1 MGAIILNGNTYH
13 LRGNVQPYPVE
24 QYGQA
29 IITGSPA
36 RVNETKLRKLI
47 FKQWYKWGIGWHT
60 GDPLTGRAIG
70 GAARDAT
77 VDTRFPVLMNS
88 ILHEAQTHASPAD
101 HIQAY
106 VNFKGNFYGF
116 FEEDYVGGSPTV
128 MTPTMRVWNAGT
140 DTWDAAA
147 TIITENEGTDNE
159 KGGRVFDAIV
169 HKSAIFVLTNN
180 IDLAAADDQP
190 NGVTSYVVRISTNA
204 SSFADTA
211 GTHAHFAYRLIPTA
225 VYRRNTPSDDYGRLL
240 DMGNTLMVAMFEDS
254 NAIHSS
260 INQIRILYT
269 VDSGAN
275 WVAGA
280 IIPSGHGPKAFV
292 RWRDP
297 YSSPVGADI
306 PVLVTAEGL
315 YRVDADGT
323 TFDLIY
329 ALDGNVNNGRWTAVG
344 QDGGLIIGLGSGGR
358 VVLYINPSGGVEV
371 RGSGDP
377 GDGLV
382 AARRG
387 HVNYVLTPSLPWYFL
402 AYGGH
407 ASGEQASIFAV
418 DYKWQTDP
426 VTGKLF
432 QAWHSM
438 YLEANAN
445 IDLYVLG
452 YSSADDSTPRLH
464 FALEHASSA
473 EMYHLE
479 QPIDNELQSGVTHK
493 RAVTSF
499 IEFPEENGGDPHT
512 PKNILRARV
521 DAEDLSGTDA
531 GEYIENEYGINKAD
545 WTNVSNLGYFVSG
558 DKELLLG
565 RTQQNVTGQTEAGS
579 STGIAAYSIRN
590 KLIFNRDAGDNTQTP
605 KVNEYELTIETKLPR
620 KQGFQVVV
628 DIGLTVEHEG
638 GNEDDVRTN
647 IDTVIDSVPLVSFQY
662 PTDLATALLVR
673 VDRYNANLETGP
685 PGTNIDTER
694 TGGTI
699 TLSIEER
706 L

>member
-36 RVNETKLRKLI
+36 RANETKLRKLI
-47 FKQWYKWGIGWHT
+47 LNQWYKWGIGWHT
-60 GDPLTGRAIG
+60 GDSLTERATG

-77 VDTRFPVLMNS
+77 VDTRFTVLVNG
-88 ILHEAQTHASPAD
+88 ILHESQTHAANAD
-101 HIQAY
+101 HIKKY
-106 VNFKGNFYGF
+106 VNFKGNLWGA
-116 FEEDYVGGSPTV
+116 FEEDSSGS
-128 MTPTMRVWNAGT
+128 TPIQNDGVARKY
-140 DTWDAAA
+140 DAAGDDWTGGG
-147 TIITENEGTDNE
+147 TIVAGPSGTRILENA
-159 KGGRVFDAIV
+159 RVFDMIV
-169 HKSAIFVLTNN
+169 HQGKLYAATTATGSADSVLDRHGVHSSVDGATWADASN
-180 IDLAAADDQP
+180 IWTTGFGSHSFP
-190 NGVTSYVVRISTNA
+190 VENIS
-204 SSFADTA
+204 
-211 GTHAHFAYRLIPTA
+211 
-225 VYRRNTPSDDYGRLL
+225 RNTVTDDMARLL
-240 DMGNTLMVAMFEDS
+240 SFGSTLMHAGAD
-254 NAIHSS
+254 NLAGGGSS
-260 INQIRILYT
+260 VLPVQIRVKYT
-269 VDSGAN
+269 IDGGTN
-275 WVAGA
+275 WTAGA
-280 IIPSGHGPKAFV
+280 IIPSNDGPKAFL
-292 RWRDP
+292 RWRNP
-297 YSSPVGADI
+297 FSSPVGADTPI
-306 PVLVTAEGL
+306 LITSDGV
-315 YRVDADGT
+315 YRVDSDGT
-323 TFDLIY
+323 TYDLIY
-329 ALDGNVNNGRWTAVG
+329 TLDGNVNNGRWAAVG
-344 QDGGLIIGLGSGGR
+344 NDGGLIIGLGSGGR
-358 VVLYINPSGGVEV
+358 IVLYVTPDGGIEE

-382 AARRG
+382 VARRG
-387 HVNYVLTPSLPWYFL
+387 HVNYVLTPSLPWYFV

-407 ASGEQASIFAV
+407 AAGQQASIFAI
-418 DYKWQTDP
+418 DYDWQTDP

-438 YLEANAN
+438 YLEADADL
-445 IDLYVLG
+445 DLYVLG
-452 YSSADDSTPRLH
+452 YSTADDSTPRLH
-464 FALEHASSA
+464 FALEHASSS

-479 QPIDNELQSGVTHK
+479 QPADNESQSGVTHK

-521 DAEDLSGTDA
+521 DAEGLSGTDA

-558 DKELLLG
+558 DKELLFG

-590 KLIFNRDAGDNTQTP
+590 KLIFNRDAGDNTQAP